1 MAMDKEEMDILASLA
16 KTLASTRME
25 LDGIRTA
32 FIGVLAAISSDP
44 EMQERLAKAIAAS
57 AEADSAHSLNS
68 PMPDE
73 MLQRR
78 EDWLNRLMPQQLAQ
92 RVTQLRGKS

>member
-1 MAMDKEEMDILASLA
+1 MAMDKEEIDILASLA
-16 KTLASTRME
+16 KTLASTRAE

-32 FIGVLAAISSDP
+32 FIGVLAAISSDS

-57 AEADSAHSLNS
+57 AEADSAQSLNS
-68 PMPDE
+68 TMPDE

-78 EDWLNRLMPQQLAQ
+78 EEWLNRLMPQQLAQ
-92 RVTQLRGKS
+92 RVQQLRGKS